1 MFKLLILVGVLGAV
15 GLVGY
20 RWWQSNTGS
29 PTGGYHGAAERR
41 YQRAYRIC
49 YRITKRHS
57 GAAAGSALRLVRI
70 SARYRTPEIA
80 GGHGSSRAAARPRR
94 APMTT
99 TARRSV
105 VTAGP
110 CQGCLRAAGS
120 WS

>member
-29 PTGGYHGAAERR
+29 PTGGYHGAAERH

-80 GGHGSSRAAARPRR
+80 GC
-94 APMTT
+94 
-99 TARRSV
+99 
-105 VTAGP
+105 TAGVRKAGGVSGLLD
-110 CQGCLRAAGS
+110 QLRQQNGLP
-120 WS
+120 